1 MRLNITGEID
11 TGITFINSISSD
23 NFMLLSQ
30 LKSEYATCTRCP
42 ELIACRTQ
50 VVFGSGNPHA
60 KIVII
65 GEAPG
70 ATEDEKGIP
79 FIGRSGQLLTELLTS
94 IGLSRDDIFITNTI
108 LCRPPEN
115 RNPKPNELHNCRSR
129 LDQTIALIDPKVIIT
144 LGNFATKYVL
154 NTKEGITTLR
164 GKPQNKDGRTILPMY
179 HPAVL
184 IYNGNQGLKRE
195 EMEKDFQT
203 LKGLL
208 A

>member
-1 MRLNITGEID
+1 MDLET
-11 TGITFINSISSD
+11 
-23 NFMLLSQ
+23 
-30 LKSEYATCTRCP
+30 LKKKYHDCVLCT
-42 ELIACRTQ
+42 ELVSNRTQ

-79 FIGRSGQLLTELLTS
+79 FIGRSGQLLTELLKS

-115 RNPKPNELHNCRSR
+115 RNPKPAELHNCRSR
-129 LDQTIALIDPKVIIT
+129 LDQTIAIINPKVIIT
-144 LGNFATKYVL
+144 LGNFATKYML

-164 GKPQNKDGRTILPMY
+164 GKPNKKDGRIIFPMY

-184 IYNGNQGLKRE
+184 VYNGNQGPKRD